1 MSARPLSR
9 DNLNTVVTLLKDAG
23 GYIPH
28 KRCVAYVYPDQSAA
42 NVAACFDQ
50 FPQGA
55 FASEEPGRMIG
66 YLNAIRLPSR
76 IALSVQGWD
85 AATGNGAGSAHDP
98 AGSWLYVCRMLL
110 TADAGHQSLSPE
122 LSPLLRALKAL
133 AIQENLEGVAI
144 ALPFPGK
151 RERSGTTEF
160 QKQCLLEG
168 RGVDGQPY
176 LSGIMGPSETI
187 NVALREG
194 FEHLIALPDFLER
207 ASHFALLVWHNP
219 GNKNVVE

>member
-1 MSARPLSR
+1 MPARPLSH
-9 DNLNTVVTLLKDAG
+9 DDLNAVVTLLKDAG
-23 GYIPH
+23 VYTPG
-28 KRCVAYVYPDQSAA
+28 KRSVAYVHPDHSAA
-42 NVAACFDQ
+42 NVVVCFDQ

-55 FASEEPGRMIG
+55 FASEEAGRMIG

-76 IALSVQGWD
+76 IALSVPGWD
-85 AATGNGAGSAHDP
+85 AATGSGTGSAHDP
-98 AGSWLYVCRMLL
+98 AGDWLYVCRMLL

-122 LSPLLRALKAL
+122 LAPLLRALKAL

-168 RGVDGQPY
+168 RRVDGQPY
-176 LSGIMGPSETI
+176 LSGTMGPSESI
-187 NVALREG
+187 NVALLEG
-194 FEHLIALPDFLER
+194 FEHLIALPEYIER
-207 ASHFALLVWHNP
+207 ANHFALLVWHNP
-219 GNKNVVE
+219 ENNKCC